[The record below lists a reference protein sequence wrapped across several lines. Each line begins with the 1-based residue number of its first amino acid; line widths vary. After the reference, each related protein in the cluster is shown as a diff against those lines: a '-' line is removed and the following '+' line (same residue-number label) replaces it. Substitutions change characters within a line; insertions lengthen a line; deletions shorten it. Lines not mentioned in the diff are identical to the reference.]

1 MLGQIEIIDG
11 DGRRMTGDDLPRR
24 ARQVLGVLAARHDR
38 VQSKDALA
46 DAVWGADLPG
56 NATAAL
62 EHYVSVLRR
71 ALQPGVPTGR
81 SFIVTRA
88 GGYVFATDRA
98 RLDLADLRAAAKVAE
113 RRPGQ
118 LDVRERIVELAPELP
133 FAEDEYADWAAP
145 ARAEVKAVL
154 VAALLD
160 LAEPAAAAD
169 PARALRLAREATE
182 LEPFTERGYRLAM
195 LAGAGLGRADEV
207 VRWFDL
213 CRRALADDLGIPP
226 SADTT
231 SLRDRLL
238 AELHTA
244 TPAGGTGS
252 GPGSADVDATGDRRR
267 GGDRRKG
274 DRRIAAQ
281 VESVRPD
288 ATQGSGDV
296 GISRDDTDS
305 VGGAR
310 SGGGATKVR
319 DGSVVGHAAA
329 TGDAAG
335 TANAA
340 TTEDAAATEDAA
352 GTGNAAAAGNA
363 AGTGNAGDIA
373 VAGEADGTR
382 SGGGAGEVGAGGGA
396 FTERRRLVVVREPV
410 PEVVD
415 AGEPSAFV
423 GREAELAVLADG
435 PGVIHVTGPA
445 GAGKSALLG
454 RLREELPRRVGL
466 GRGPGPGGA
475 LRLGWLRTVLHQ
487 LGRPADQALDAAMAE
502 RRSLRPGELDV
513 IAGELR
519 GCVVA
524 VDDAE
529 HLDADSVSE
538 LRWLRERGVRVVVS
552 YRYPSAIVDRPLH
565 ALDADLVL
573 RLDPLGE
580 RDLPVDVLA
589 ASGGIPA
596 LVLAGGG
603 EPAMAEAVAM
613 HLARQ
618 RTRWMSPAAWEVL
631 RLTAALGTL
640 RVEQLAATGGIELD
654 EVLAAVD
661 GLVHAHLLVEGP
673 GGSVRHRSDLVRAAV
688 AAQISAAHGHH
699 LRERLAKGSGAQGSG
714 AEGSAARG
722 SAVTA

>member
-1 MLGQIEIIDG
+1 MRTPAAGCGEPLKPWAGLPIAAAVDVRVLGQIEIIDG

-98 RLDLADLRAAAKVAE
+98 RLDLAELRAAAKVAE

-160 LAEPAAAAD
+160 LAEPAAAVE

-195 LAGAGLGRADEV
+195 LAGARLGRADEV

-213 CRRALADDLGIPP
+213 CRRALADDLGIAP

-238 AELHTA
+238 AELSTA
-244 TPAGGTGS
+244 APATAGT
-252 GPGSADVDATGDRRR
+252 ARAGDRRR
-267 GGDRRKG
+267 GDRRKA
-274 DRRIAAQ
+274 DRRAAAQ
-281 VESVRPD
+281 PTTTTPAAQETPAPAAPPAGR
-288 ATQGSGDV
+288 
-296 GISRDDTDS
+296 RL
-305 VGGAR
+305 
-310 SGGGATKVR
+310 
-319 DGSVVGHAAA
+319 SVVRA
-329 TGDAAG
+329 TDPAPG
-335 TANAA
+335 T
-340 TTEDAAATEDAA
+340 
-352 GTGNAAAAGNA
+352 
-363 AGTGNAGDIA
+363 
-373 VAGEADGTR
+373 ADGT
-382 SGGGAGEVGAGGGA
+382 
-396 FTERRRLVVVREPV
+396 P
-410 PEVVD
+410 
-415 AGEPSAFV
+415 FV
-423 GREAELAVLADG
+423 GRAAELAVLAGG
-435 PGVIHVTGPA
+435 PGVVHVTGPA
-445 GAGKSALLG
+445 GAGKSALLA
-454 RLREELPRRVGL
+454 RLREEEPGRVGL

-475 LRLGWLRTVLHQ
+475 LRLGWLRAALHQ
-487 LGRPADQALDAAMAE
+487 LGRPADEVLDAAMRE
-502 RRSLRPGELDV
+502 RRWLHPAELDA
-513 IAGELR
+513 IAGGLGGR
-519 GCVVA
+519 TVA

-529 HLDADSVSE
+529 HLDAHSVSE
-538 LRWLRERGVRVVVS
+538 LRWLRERGLRVVVS
-552 YRYPSAIVDRPLH
+552 YRYPSAIADRPLH

-580 RDLPVDVLA
+580 RDLPAGVLA

-596 LVLAGGG
+596 LVAPACGGD
-603 EPAMAEAVAM
+603 PALAEAVAT

-618 RTRWMSPAAWEVL
+618 RTRWMPPAAWEVL

-640 RVEQLAATGGIELD
+640 RVEQLAAAGGLDLD

-661 GLVHAHLLVEGP
+661 RLVHAHLLAEGP
-673 GGSVRHRSDLVRAAV
+673 GGSVRHRSDLVRSAV
-688 AAQISAAHGHH
+688 AAQVSAAHGHH
-699 LRERLAKGSGAQGSG
+699 LRDRLA
-714 AEGSAARG
+714 
-722 SAVTA
+722 TA

>member
-71 ALQPGVPTGR
+71 ALQPGVPTSR

-98 RLDLADLRAAAKVAE
+98 RLDLAELRAAAKIAE

-169 PARALRLAREATE
+169 PGRALRLAREATE

-195 LAGAGLGRADEV
+195 LAGARLGRADEV

-213 CRRALADDLGIPP
+213 CRRALADDLGISP

-238 AELHTA
+238 AELSTV
-244 TPAGGTGS
+244 TREPAAGPTSTTRPTSTTGPSGTT
-252 GPGSADVDATGDRRR
+252 GPTGDRRR
-267 GGDRRKG
+267 GDRRKA
-274 DRRIAAQ
+274 DRRATTQPDPHRTTQPGPQLEPQPAAASPS
-281 VESVRPD
+281 EHERPAD
-288 ATQGSGDV
+288 HPTTAPTTPAAPALE
-296 GISRDDTDS
+296 R
-305 VGGAR
+305 R
-310 SGGGATKVR
+310 L
-319 DGSVVGHAAA
+319 SVVRATNPAPGASTAAE
-329 TGDAAG
+329 G
-335 TANAA
+335 
-340 TTEDAAATEDAA
+340 
-352 GTGNAAAAGNA
+352 
-363 AGTGNAGDIA
+363 
-373 VAGEADGTR
+373 
-382 SGGGAGEVGAGGGA
+382 
-396 FTERRRLVVVREPV
+396 
-410 PEVVD
+410 
-415 AGEPSAFV
+415 FV
-423 GREAELAVLADG
+423 GRAAELAVLAGG
-435 PGVIHVTGPA
+435 PGVVHVVGPA

-454 RLREELPRRVGL
+454 RLRELEPGRVGL

-475 LRLGWLRTVLHQ
+475 LRLGWLRAALHQ
-487 LGRPADQALDAAMAE
+487 LGRAADEVLDAAMRE
-502 RRSLRPGELDV
+502 RRWLHPAELDG
-513 IAGELR
+513 IAGGLD
-519 GCVVA
+519 GLTVA

-529 HLDADSVSE
+529 HLDAHSVSE
-538 LRWLRERGVRVVVS
+538 LRWLRERGLRVVVS
-552 YRYPSAIVDRPLH
+552 CRYPSAIADRPLH

-580 RDLPVDVLA
+580 QDLPVDVLA

-596 LVLAGGG
+596 LVPAASGGD
-603 EPAMAEAVAM
+603 PALAEAVAM

-618 RTRWMSPAAWEVL
+618 RTRWMPPAAWDVL

-640 RVEQLAATGGIELD
+640 RVEQLAATGGLDLD

-661 GLVHAHLLVEGP
+661 RLVHAQLLVEGP
-673 GGSVRHRSDLVRAAV
+673 GGSVRHRSDLVRSAV

-699 LRERLAKGSGAQGSG
+699 LRDRLA
-714 AEGSAARG
+714 
-722 SAVTA
+722 TA

>member
-1 MLGQIEIIDG
+1 VLPIAAAVDVRVLGQIEIIDG

-71 ALQPGVPTGR
+71 ALQPGVPTAR

-98 RLDLADLRAAAKVAE
+98 RLDLAELRAAAKVAE

-160 LAEPAAAAD
+160 LAEPAAGAD
-169 PARALRLAREATE
+169 PARALRLAREATD

-213 CRRALADDLGIPP
+213 CRRALADDLGIAP
-226 SADTT
+226 SAGTT

-244 TPAGGTGS
+244 TNATIADTADTTLDGAGPAGE
-252 GPGSADVDATGDRRR
+252 RRS
-267 GGDRRKG
+267 GGDRRKAE
-274 DRRIAAQ
+274 RRAAG
-281 VESVRPD
+281 SRPD
-288 ATQGSGDV
+288 TTNHNATNTATAASTPSTTTGTAASTPNGPAGSPTSSTASSPASTAAEAG
-296 GISRDDTDS
+296 RRL
-305 VGGAR
+305 A
-310 SGGGATKVR
+310 
-319 DGSVVGHAAA
+319 VVQ
-329 TGDAAG
+329 DAAEPAFPRD
-335 TANAA
+335 TV
-340 TTEDAAATEDAA
+340 AA
-352 GTGNAAAAGNA
+352 GGTFAG
-363 AGTGNAGDIA
+363 
-373 VAGEADGTR
+373 
-382 SGGGAGEVGAGGGA
+382 
-396 FTERRRLVVVREPV
+396 RR
-410 PEVVD
+410 
-415 AGEPSAFV
+415 
-423 GREAELAVLADG
+423 AELDLLTGG

-454 RLREELPRRVGL
+454 RLREEAPGRVGV

-475 LRLGWLRTVLHQ
+475 LRLGWLRTALHQ
-487 LGRPADQALDAAMAE
+487 LGRADDRTLDAAMSE
-502 RRSLRPGELDV
+502 RRTLRPAELDEIAAGLSGRV
-513 IAGELR
+513 I
-519 GCVVA
+519 A

-580 RDLPVDVLA
+580 QDLPADVLA
-589 ASGGIPA
+589 ATGGIPA
-596 LVLAGGG
+596 LVPFAGGD
-603 EPAMAEAVAM
+603 PALAESVAM

-618 RTRWMSPAAWEVL
+618 RTRWMPPAAWEVL

-640 RVEQLAATGGIELD
+640 RVEQLAVTGGLDVD

-661 GLVHAHLLVEGP
+661 RLVHAHLLAEGP
-673 GGSVRHRSDLVRAAV
+673 GGSVRHRSDLVRSAV
-688 AAQISAAHGHH
+688 AAQLSAAHGHH
-699 LRERLAKGSGAQGSG
+699 LRERLA
-714 AEGSAARG
+714 SA
-722 SAVTA
+722 

>member
-1 MLGQIEIIDG
+1 
-11 DGRRMTGDDLPRR
+11 MTGDDLPRR

-46 DAVWGADLPG
+46 DAVWGVDLPG

-71 ALQPGVPTGR
+71 ALQPGVPTAR

-98 RLDLADLRAAAKVAE
+98 RLDLAELRAAAKVAE

-133 FAEDEYADWAAP
+133 FVEDEYADWAAP

-195 LAGAGLGRADEV
+195 VAGAALGRADEV

-213 CRRALADDLGIPP
+213 CRRALADDLGIAP

-238 AELHTA
+238 AELNTA
-244 TPAGGTGS
+244 AARPVE
-252 GPGSADVDATGDRRR
+252 SAPNGDRRR
-267 GGDRRKG
+267 GGDRRKA
-274 DRRIAAQ
+274 DRRAA
-281 VESVRPD
+281 VPTGP
-288 ATQGSGDV
+288 ATSD
-296 GISRDDTDS
+296 
-305 VGGAR
+305 
-310 SGGGATKVR
+310 
-319 DGSVVGHAAA
+319 
-329 TGDAAG
+329 
-335 TANAA
+335 
-340 TTEDAAATEDAA
+340 
-352 GTGNAAAAGNA
+352 
-363 AGTGNAGDIA
+363 
-373 VAGEADGTR
+373 AGE
-382 SGGGAGEVGAGGGA
+382 SGAAEPV
-396 FTERRRLVVVREPV
+396 ERRLAVVREAGG
-410 PEVVD
+410 EAGREHSREAGGETGRQAAGGSAD
-415 AGEPSAFV
+415 ATGFATGFV
-423 GREAELAVLADG
+423 GRRGELAALRDG
-435 PGVIHVTGPA
+435 PGVVHVVGPA

-454 RLREELPRRVGL
+454 RLRDEAPERVGL

-475 LRLGWLRTVLHQ
+475 LRLGWLRTALHQ
-487 LGRPADQALDAAMAE
+487 LGRPADRTLDAAMHE
-502 RRSLRPGELDV
+502 RRTLHPAELDA
-513 IAGELR
+513 IAAELG

-552 YRYPSAIVDRPLH
+552 YRYPSAIADRPLH

-580 RDLPVDVLA
+580 RDLPVDVLQ

-596 LVLAGGG
+596 LVAATGGATGGAAGGATG
-603 EPAMAEAVAM
+603 RAAGGAAGGDPAIAEAVAM

-618 RTRWMSPAAWEVL
+618 RTRWMPPAAWEIL

-640 RVEQLAATGGIELD
+640 RVEQLAAAGGLDLD

-661 GLVHAHLLVEGP
+661 RLVHAHLLVEGP
-673 GGSVRHRSDLVRAAV
+673 GGSVRHRSDLIRSAV

-699 LRERLAKGSGAQGSG
+699 LRDRLA
-714 AEGSAARG
+714 
-722 SAVTA
+722 TA

>member
-46 DAVWGADLPG
+46 DAVWGVDLPG

-71 ALQPGVPTGR
+71 ALQPGVPTSR

-118 LDVRERIVELAPELP
+118 LDVREQIVELAPELP

-160 LAEPAAAAD
+160 LAEPVAAAD

-213 CRRALADDLGIPP
+213 CRRALADDLGIAP

-238 AELHTA
+238 TELHTA
-244 TPAGGTGS
+244 AAPTTGS
-252 GPGSADVDATGDRRR
+252 GPAGSQDRPTGERRR
-267 GGDRRKG
+267 GGDRRKA
-274 DRRIAAQ
+274 DRRATQETVLPETARLETVQPETARDGDAQ
-281 VESVRPD
+281 LGTVQPETARDGDAQLGTVQPETARDGDAQLGTVQPETARDGDAQLGTTRD
-288 ATQGSGDV
+288 ATAQPGTARPETEWNGD
-296 GISRDDTDS
+296 GWS
-305 VGGAR
+305 
-310 SGGGATKVR
+310 GATRQEVAH
-319 DGSVVGHAAA
+319 DA
-329 TGDAAG
+329 GDAPVP
-335 TANAA
+335 
-340 TTEDAAATEDAA
+340 
-352 GTGNAAAAGNA
+352 
-363 AGTGNAGDIA
+363 
-373 VAGEADGTR
+373 VAFA
-382 SGGGAGEVGAGGGA
+382 
-396 FTERRRLVVVREPV
+396 ERRRLAVVREPLPAPLDV
-410 PEVVD
+410 PT
-415 AGEPSAFV
+415 AAAFV
-423 GREAELAVLADG
+423 GRVAELAVLADG
-435 PGVIHVTGPA
+435 PGVIHVVGPA
-445 GAGKSALLG
+445 GAGKSALLA
-454 RLREELPRRVGL
+454 RLREEASRRVGL

-475 LRLGWLRTVLHQ
+475 LRLGWLRTALHQ
-487 LGRPADQALDAAMAE
+487 LGRPADQALDAAMGE
-502 RRSLRPGELDV
+502 RRPLRPAELDA
-513 IAGELR
+513 IAGDLR
-519 GCVVA
+519 GCVIA

-538 LRWLRERGVRVVVS
+538 LRWLRERGPRVVVS
-552 YRYPSAIVDRPLH
+552 YRYPSAITDRPLH

-580 RDLPVDVLA
+580 HDLPADVLA

-596 LVLAGGG
+596 LILPGDAALAG
-603 EPAMAEAVAM
+603 AVAM
-613 HLARQ
+613 HLARL
-618 RTRWMSPAAWEVL
+618 RTRWMPPAAWEIL

-640 RVEQLAATGGIELD
+640 RVEQLAATGGLDLD
-654 EVLAAVD
+654 EVLTAVD
-661 GLVHAHLLVEGP
+661 RLVHAHLLVEGP
-673 GGSVRHRSDLVRAAV
+673 GGSVRHRSDLIRSAV

-699 LRERLAKGSGAQGSG
+699 LRDRLA
-714 AEGSAARG
+714 
-722 SAVTA
+722 TA

>member
-1 MLGQIEIIDG
+1 MDVRVLGQIEIIDG

-71 ALQPGVPTGR
+71 ALQPGVPTSR

-98 RLDLADLRAAAKVAE
+98 RLDLAELRAAAKIAE

-160 LAEPAAAAD
+160 LAEPAAAVD

-213 CRRALADDLGIPP
+213 CRRALADDLGIAP

-238 AELHTA
+238 TELHTA
-244 TPAGGTGS
+244 APATGAGAGSGAAGSQDRPAGE
-252 GPGSADVDATGDRRR
+252 RRR
-267 GGDRRKG
+267 GGDRRKA
-274 DRRIAAQ
+274 DRRA
-281 VESVRPD
+281 S
-288 ATQGSGDV
+288 TQE
-296 GISRDDTDS
+296 T
-305 VGGAR
+305 
-310 SGGGATKVR
+310 TQPE
-319 DGSVVGHAAA
+319 
-329 TGDAAG
+329 TGRNG
-335 TANAA
+335 TAEPETAEPETARPGTARNATAQPETARPGTARPGTARNA
-340 TTEDAAATEDAA
+340 TAQPETGQPGTARNATAQPETGQPEIAQN
-352 GTGNAAAAGNA
+352 GTVRNG
-363 AGTGNAGDIA
+363 
-373 VAGEADGTR
+373 VAGQ
-382 SGGGAGEVGAGGGA
+382 EVAHDAGGVAGA
-396 FTERRRLVVVREPV
+396 VGFAERRRLAVVREPL
-410 PEVVD
+410 PGPLEVSAPV
-415 AGEPSAFV
+415 AFV
-423 GREAELAVLADG
+423 GRGAELAVLADG
-435 PGVIHVTGPA
+435 PGVIHVIGPA
-445 GAGKSALLG
+445 GAGKSALLA
-454 RLREELPRRVGL
+454 RLREEAPRRVGL

-475 LRLGWLRTVLHQ
+475 LRLGWLRTALHQ
-487 LGRPADQALDAAMAE
+487 LGRPADQALDAAMGE
-502 RRSLRPGELDV
+502 RRPLRPAELDA
-513 IAGELR
+513 IAGDLR
-519 GCVVA
+519 GCVIA

-538 LRWLRERGVRVVVS
+538 LRWLRERGPRVVVS
-552 YRYPSAIVDRPLH
+552 YRYPSAITDRPLH

-580 RDLPVDVLA
+580 RDLPADVLA

-596 LVLAGGG
+596 LILPGDA
-603 EPAMAEAVAM
+603 AMAGAVAM

-618 RTRWMSPAAWEVL
+618 RTRWMPPAAWEIL

-640 RVEQLAATGGIELD
+640 RVEQLAATGGLDLD

-661 GLVHAHLLVEGP
+661 RLVHAHLLVEGP
-673 GGSVRHRSDLVRAAV
+673 GGSVRHRSDLVRSAV

-699 LRERLAKGSGAQGSG
+699 LRDRLA
-714 AEGSAARG
+714 
-722 SAVTA
+722 TA

>member
-1 MLGQIEIIDG
+1 MRVLGQIEIIDG

-71 ALQPGVPTGR
+71 ALQPGVPTAR

-98 RLDLADLRAAAKVAE
+98 RLDLAELRAAAKIAE

-133 FAEDEYADWAAP
+133 FTEDEYADWAAP

-213 CRRALADDLGIPP
+213 CRRALADDLGIAP

-238 AELHTA
+238 GELHTA
-244 TPAGGTGS
+244 TPPVAGTTEGTPVERRG
-252 GPGSADVDATGDRRR
+252 GGDRRR
-267 GGDRRKG
+267 ADRR
-274 DRRIAAQ
+274 AAT
-281 VESVRPD
+281 SRPD
-288 ATQGSGDV
+288 TVNHNATH
-296 GISRDDTDS
+296 T
-305 VGGAR
+305 
-310 SGGGATKVR
+310 
-319 DGSVVGHAAA
+319 
-329 TGDAAG
+329 
-335 TANAA
+335 TAQ
-340 TTEDAAATEDAA
+340 
-352 GTGNAAAAGNA
+352 
-363 AGTGNAGDIA
+363 
-373 VAGEADGTR
+373 
-382 SGGGAGEVGAGGGA
+382 
-396 FTERRRLVVVREPV
+396 RLTVVREPAA
-410 PEVVD
+410 E
-415 AGEPSAFV
+415 GHEPRDGFV
-423 GREAELAVLADG
+423 GREAELALLAGG
-435 PGVIHVTGPA
+435 PGVVHVVGPA
-445 GAGKSALLG
+445 GAGKSAVLA
-454 RLREELPRRVGL
+454 RLRDEQPARVGL

-487 LGRPADQALDAAMAE
+487 LGQPDDRALDAAMGE
-502 RRSLRPGELDV
+502 RRTLRPAELDM
-513 IAGELR
+513 IAAGLG
-519 GCVVA
+519 GCVIA

-538 LRWLRERGVRVVVS
+538 LRWLRERGPRVVVS

-573 RLDPLGE
+573 RLGPLGDG
-580 RDLPVDVLA
+580 DLPVDVLA

-596 LVLAGGG
+596 LVSPGSGQG
-603 EPAMAEAVAM
+603 EQVAM

-618 RTRWMSPAAWEVL
+618 RTRWMPPAAWEVL

-640 RVEQLAATGGIELD
+640 RVEQLAAAGGLELD
-654 EVLAAVD
+654 EVLGAVD
-661 GLVHAHLLVEGP
+661 RLVHAHLLVEGP
-673 GGSVRHRSDLVRAAV
+673 GGSVRHRSDLVRSAV

-699 LRERLAKGSGAQGSG
+699 LRERLTSTKTAQPDKK
-714 AEGSAARG
+714 
-722 SAVTA
+722 TA